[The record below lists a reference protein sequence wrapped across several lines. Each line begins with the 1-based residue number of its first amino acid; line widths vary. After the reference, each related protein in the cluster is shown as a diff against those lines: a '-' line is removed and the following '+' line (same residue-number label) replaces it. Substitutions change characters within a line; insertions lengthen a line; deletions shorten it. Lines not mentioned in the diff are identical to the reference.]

1 MRGWLAL
8 CALLLALCV
17 AGCGEKPCSR
27 EGAVKAEDGVL
38 YHCADRRTGN
48 GLRWYRS

>member
-1 MRGWLAL
+1 MRHWLAL
-8 CALLLALCV
+8 GAVLLTLAL